1 MEGGLHGGT
10 ARGSYPARP
19 DAETQAAVAASS
31 PILPLTLKRKR
42 PLVPVRPWE
51 AIKAT
56 NEINHVIHGNL
67 RSVNRFIGRY
77 PELSIGAS

>member
-31 PILPLTLKRKR
+31 PILPLTLKRK
-42 PLVPVRPWE
+42 VSVRKE
-51 AIKAT
+51 
-56 NEINHVIHGNL
+56 
-67 RSVNRFIGRY
+67 GRG
-77 PELSIGAS
+77 EDCR

>member
-31 PILPLTLKRKR
+31 PILPLTLKRKVSVR
-42 PLVPVRPWE
+42 KEGRGEDCRCSGPAPMLPPEPVIDIVTW
-51 AIKAT
+51 T
-56 NEINHVIHGNL
+56 
-67 RSVNRFIGRY
+67 
-77 PELSIGAS
+77 GAM